1 MQDHETGALKFV
13 PGTVLNDAQALAAK
27 MVFYN
32 SVESCQRSAKTAQK
46 EGYSQESIE
55 LFLKQYFL
63 LSDNMIM
70 ISAVVVETL
79 RAIRIWNTCLPLPG
93 DQNAAMGVDEFRIQ
107 DPYIKQVYDCLIRQ
121 SDLAKVNKNAITIKH
136 AIDAVAAFKTK
147 EELSGT
153 QGW

>member
-1 MQDHETGALKFV
+1 MQEQGAGVLKFV

-32 SVESCQRSAKTAQK
+32 SVEMCQLSAKAAQK
-46 EGYSQESIE
+46 EGYSLESIE
-55 LFLKQYFL
+55 LFLKQFFL

-93 DQNAAMGVDEFRIQ
+93 EQNAVKGADEFRIR
-107 DPYIKQVYDCLIRQ
+107 DPYIKQVYDCLIGQ
-121 SDLAKVNKNAITIKH
+121 SDLVKVNNNAVTIKH
-136 AIDAVAAFKTK
+136 AIDDVAALKTK
-147 EELSGT
+147 EEFSGI
-153 QGW
+153 QG